1 LFLAHCAI
9 IIQCVYFKFA
19 KLLKLQNE
27 FDAVNKMVKHF
38 QKIVPLFIVLLL
50 FSTVLPVSAIDTL
63 TPSDFQLES
72 WSKSIDFFDYVRTY
86 AALHGKTPPA
96 ENEHAYL
103 NLAYVN
109 VSGLQML
116 SAGLFNITDEENALT
131 IPIQTTMMHYKS
143 RDGLKDVVT
152 ASSFV
157 MLMAFNETANTDFDK
172 SPDRN
177 DILYASFS
185 LGYDLNELFEDSRPD
200 LNSQT
205 EVIPLSSSAD
215 KLVWTWGM
223 RYTDL
228 AALWWKTSI
237 DPDNPT
243 RDSRPIALTIYDELT
258 FTYELKI
265 DPETGKAT
273 LSMNYVIGKMR
284 DLWVFWWLIFLPVT
298 VHYNATGC
306 YRLNGEQISEETI
319 YNFIR
324 NQGIKMSTVNF
335 QGTAILDHSAYFES
349 SGANVQDNEVVVD
362 DSLIEAFADD
372 GEKILDANF
381 TTKESY
387 KLFNYILDPTE
398 NAYETYQTKTRTCKI
413 AGFAR
418 NPIFAVH
425 TSLMRLIPVVL
436 ASMHPELYQQA
447 KDHLLDMNYADY
459 FYLTAYP
466 EYSGYRIEHDP
477 TLTAY
482 CHFTISEPLPEEPAP
497 SEAPFITTEIAIIA
511 AVVIVAVVGIVAF
524 WALRKRK

>member
-1 LFLAHCAI
+1 MCLSKF
-9 IIQCVYFKFA
+9 VYFKFA
-19 KLLKLQNE
+19 KFLKLQNE
-27 FDAVNKMVKHF
+27 FDSVNKMVKHF
-38 QKIVPLFIVLLL
+38 KKIVPLFIVLLL
-50 FSTVLPVSAIDTL
+50 FSNVLPVSAIDTL
-63 TPSDFQLES
+63 EPSDFELES
-72 WSKSIDFFDYVRTY
+72 WSKTIDFFDYVRTY

-157 MLMAFNETANTDFDK
+157 MLMAFNETANSLFAQ

-185 LGYDLNELFEDSRPD
+185 LGYDLSEFFGNSRPD
-200 LNSQT
+200 LNSKT
-205 EVIPLSSSAD
+205 EVIPLSSSSD

-237 DPDNPT
+237 DPTNPA
-243 RDSRPIALTIYDELT
+243 RDARPIALTVYDELT

-265 DPETGKAT
+265 DPETGEAT

-284 DLWVFWWLIFLPVT
+284 DLWIFWWLIILPVT
-298 VHYNATGC
+298 VYYNATGC
-306 YRLNGEQISEETI
+306 YRMNGEQISEETI
-319 YNFIR
+319 HGFIR

-335 QGTAILDHSAYFES
+335 QGTVILDHSAYFES

-372 GEKILDANF
+372 GEKILDADF
-381 TTKESY
+381 ATKESY
-387 KLFNYILDPTE
+387 KLFNYTLDPTE
-398 NAYETYQTKTRTCKI
+398 NIYKTYQTTTRTCKI

-418 NPIFAVH
+418 NPIFVIH

-436 ASMHPELYQQA
+436 ASMHPELYEQA
-447 KDHLLDMNYADY
+447 KDHLLDMNHADY

-482 CHFTISEPLPEEPAP
+482 CHLTTTEPLPEEPAP
-497 SEAPFITTEIAIIA
+497 LGGIGVLIIIA
-511 AVVIVAVVGIVAF
+511 ALAIVIIAVIIF
-524 WALRKRK
+524 ALRKRE